1 MPSSGKGCDNRPS
14 RSTDRAVP
22 TDDFDFTKPR
32 GPEPAASTPSS
43 PAPAVPP
50 AAASAP
56 FKPAQSRY
64 YDRKVAEELFR
75 ASGRLEG
82 FAAGQALFVED
93 EKARAGFF
101 SSKSAARMYFLVEG
115 EVTLTVAGKVL
126 DTVKAGEI
134 FGEMAVISERAR
146 SASATAKVACTT
158 ISLDRAGLTAAL
170 AAKPEFALMLM
181 SVMFDRLRFIAARL
195 AARKGPTP
203 AAVPETSVFDA
214 ATLAQFEEALPRAA
228 TVRHWA
234 DSVLMREGQTGAFMY
249 VVKAGRVA
257 ITIGG
262 RVVEMIAAGGT
273 FGEMALVDQ
282 SPRTATAV
290 TATECELLQVDRPSL
305 LAVVRQ
311 QPAFAMAMLRAVTER
326 LRHMTGQLN

>member
-1 MPSSGKGCDNRPS
+1 
-14 RSTDRAVP
+14 VP
-22 TDDFDFTKPR
+22 TDDFDFTKPQA
-32 GPEPAASTPSS
+32 PEAAGAPPA
-43 PAPAVPP
+43 PP

-56 FKPAQSRY
+56 FKSAQSRF
-64 YDRKVAEELFR
+64 YDRKVAEALFR
-75 ASGRLEG
+75 ASGKLETFG
-82 FAAGQALFVED
+82 PGQPLFVED
-93 EKARAGFF
+93 EKAKGGFF
-101 SSKSAARMYFLVEG
+101 SSKGAARMYFLVDG
-115 EVTLTVAGKVL
+115 EVTLTIAGKVL

-170 AAKPEFALMLM
+170 AAQPEFALMLA

-195 AARKGPTP
+195 AARKAAAPT
-203 AAVPETSVFDA
+203 AVPETSVFDA
-214 ATLAQFEEALPRAA
+214 ATLAQFEQALPRAA

-234 DSVLMREGQTGAFMY
+234 DAVLMREGQTGAFMY
-249 VVKAGRVA
+249 VVKSGRVA
-257 ITIGG
+257 ITING
-262 RVVEMIAAGGT
+262 RIVEMIAPGGT

-282 SPRTATAV
+282 SPRTATAIA
-290 TATECELLQVDRPSL
+290 ATECELLQVDRPSL
-305 LAVVRQ
+305 LTVVRE